1 MLEATDTV
9 HVHVIDV
16 TIIKVLLEEHIIQ
29 KQSPRLEVVS
39 IEYVLVEF
47 TDVVLENVMDVT
59 DVLHTL
65 MVTI

>member
-1 MLEATDTV
+1 M

-29 KQSPRLEVVS
+29 KQSPLLEVVS

-47 TDVVLENVMDVT
+47 TDVVLENVMVA
-59 DVLHTL
+59 
-65 MVTI
+65 